1 MPVYGKHNNV
11 NIHKKRLIFMHFA
24 ILIISLALI
33 FDFYNGMN
41 DAANSIATVVST
53 RVLTPIQAV
62 IWAAFFNFI
71 AAFMFGV
78 SVATTIGKG
87 IVDVNIVDNFVIFS
101 GLIGAII
108 LTATATHFGL
118 PISVSHSI
126 IGGYGG
132 AGLAKAGFDAIII
145 SGYTKVIVFI
155 FLAPILGFIF
165 ALLFS
170 TATLWIVRYK
180 SPYKVDMY
188 FRKFQLI
195 SAALFSLSHGSNDA
209 QKTIGIITVVLF
221 TNGLIGASFHIPF
234 WVIIMSY
241 SVIALGTLIGG
252 WKVIRTLGMRVTKL
266 TPFGGFSAETSAG
279 LTIIFA
285 TIFGIPVSTTHT
297 ITGSIIGVGTTK
309 RFSAVRWGVARN
321 ILWAWILTIPLSAV
335 FAMATYYVSLYI
347 YNSF

>member
-1 MPVYGKHNNV
+1 
-11 NIHKKRLIFMHFA
+11 MHFA

-62 IWAAFFNFI
+62 VWAAFFNFI

-108 LTATATHFGL
+108 LSATATHFGL

-132 AGLAKAGFDAIII
+132 AGLAKAGFSAIIV
-145 SGYTKVIVFI
+145 SGYTKVVIFI

-221 TNGLIGASFHIPF
+221 TNGLIGASFHVPF
-234 WVIIMSY
+234 WVILMSY

-321 ILWAWILTIPLSAV
+321 ILWAWILTIPLSAI
-335 FAMATYYVSLYI
+335 FAMATYYISVYI
-347 YNSF
+347 FNSF

>member
-1 MPVYGKHNNV
+1 
-11 NIHKKRLIFMHFA
+11 MHFA
-24 ILIISLALI
+24 ILIITLALV

-62 IWAAFFNFI
+62 VWAAFFNFI

-87 IVDVNIVDNFVIFS
+87 IVDVSIVDNFVIFS

-108 LTATATHFGL
+108 LSATATHFGL

-132 AGLAKAGFDAIII
+132 AGLAKAGFSAIIV

-221 TNGLIGASFHIPF
+221 TNGLIGNYFHIPF
-234 WVIIMSY
+234 WVILMSY

-252 WKVIRTLGMRVTKL
+252 WKVIKTLGMRVTKL

-321 ILWAWILTIPLSAV
+321 ILWAWILTIPLSAI
-335 FAMATYYVSLYI
+335 FAMITYYVSVYI
-347 YNSF
+347 FNSIV

>member
-1 MPVYGKHNNV
+1 
-11 NIHKKRLIFMHFA
+11 MHFA
-24 ILIISLALI
+24 ILIITLALV

-62 IWAAFFNFI
+62 VWAAFFNFI

-87 IVDVNIVDNFVIFS
+87 IVDVSIVDNFVIFS

-108 LTATATHFGL
+108 LSATATHFGL

-132 AGLAKAGFDAIII
+132 AGLAKAGFSAIIV
-145 SGYTKVIVFI
+145 SGYSKVIVFI

-170 TATLWIVRYK
+170 TATLWIVRNR

-221 TNGLIGASFHIPF
+221 TNGLIGTSFHVPF
-234 WVIIMSY
+234 WVILMSY

-252 WKVIRTLGMRVTKL
+252 WKVIKTLGMRVTKL

-285 TIFGIPVSTTHT
+285 TILGIPVSTTHT

-321 ILWAWILTIPLSAV
+321 ILWAWILTIPLSAI
-335 FAMATYYVSLYI
+335 FAMITYYVSVYI
-347 YNSF
+347 FKSIA